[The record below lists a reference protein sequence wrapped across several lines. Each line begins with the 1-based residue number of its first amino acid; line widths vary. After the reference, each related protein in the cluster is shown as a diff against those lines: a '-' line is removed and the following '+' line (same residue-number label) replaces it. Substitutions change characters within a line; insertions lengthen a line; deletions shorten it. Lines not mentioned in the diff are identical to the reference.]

1 MNVNLDGIKVG
12 EWRELT
18 EKEMLEIN
26 KMIADSSKTEEAS
39 KDDHKK
45 K

>member
-1 MNVNLDGIKVG
+1 MI
-12 EWRELT
+12 
-18 EKEMLEIN
+18 EIN

-39 KDDHKK
+39 KDAHKK